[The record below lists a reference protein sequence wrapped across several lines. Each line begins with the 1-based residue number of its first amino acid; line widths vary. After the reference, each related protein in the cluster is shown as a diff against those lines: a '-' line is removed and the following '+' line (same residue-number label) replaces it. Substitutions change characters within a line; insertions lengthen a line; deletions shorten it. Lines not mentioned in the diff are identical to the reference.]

1 MVRIVKAPAAGDY
14 GESDMR
20 FEGQFV
26 KTDHFMCPEAYVMFL
41 NTTYYTSSDPG
52 AFEFDATPGSGAGS
66 FDYIVCNI
74 SAWFN
79 LVLLSIMVCGVCCAG
94 AALGAA
100 TRSKQMH

>member
-14 GESDMR
+14 GEPDMR

-26 KTDHFMCPEAYVMFL
+26 KTDHYMCPEAYLQFL
-41 NTTYYTSSDPG
+41 KTTYYTSADPG

-74 SAWFN
+74 SAWLLLAN
-79 LVLLSIMVCGVCCAG
+79 IVLLSIMVCGVCCSG
-94 AALGAA
+94 AV
-100 TRSKQMH
+100 RSKIML